1 MLNCSLKK
9 SIVSVV
15 FATVSFFPG
24 IGQNCN
30 LQVTFNYRLGAIGF
44 MSLNLPDYAGNMG
57 HKDQVLA
64 MKWID
69 ENIKQ
74 FGGGGPTTLI
84 GHDTGIIRIPI
95 LIFKKP

>member
-1 MLNCSLKK
+1 
-9 SIVSVV
+9 
-15 FATVSFFPG
+15 
-24 IGQNCN
+24 
-30 LQVTFNYRLGAIGF
+30 